1 MLENFNNQ
9 GSENISAL
17 GEKEL
22 AKAQLDFVSKA
33 YGWMVAGLLTTGTI
47 AWYMFDSG
55 AYLYLLDSMMF
66 LMIGTLGLVWFMS
79 SRIDKI
85 SAQTAMILFIVY
97 AGLLGVTLSTVFAI
111 YSLGSIANVFFITS
125 GMFGAMSVYGF
136 TAKKDLSGM
145 GRFMFMGLVGIIIA
159 SVANFFIASSVL
171 DMTIS
176 FIGVI
181 VFAGLAAYDTQKIK
195 EMYTLQ
201 FEGSEVATKGAIMG
215 ALTLYLDFINLF
227 LFLLRF
233 LGDRD

>member
-1 MLENFNNQ
+1 MIENFNNQ
-9 GSENISAL
+9 GSQNISAL
-17 GEKEL
+17 GENEL

-55 AYLYLLDSMMF
+55 AYLYLLDSMIF

-145 GRFMFMGLVGIIIA
+145 GRFMFMGLVGIILA
-159 SVANFFIASSVL
+159 SIMNIFIASSAL

-201 FEGSEVATKGAIMG
+201 FEGSEIATKGAIMG
-215 ALTLYLDFINLF
+215 ALALYLDFINLF

>member
-1 MLENFNNQ
+1 MMKNFNNQ
-9 GSENISAL
+9 DSTNIGIMGDA
-17 GEKEL
+17 EL

-33 YGWMVAGLLTTGTI
+33 YGWMVAGLLTTGSI

-111 YSLGSIANVFFITS
+111 YSLGSIANVFFVTA
-125 GMFGAMSVYGF
+125 GMFGAMSAYGY
-136 TAKKDLSGM
+136 TTKKDLSGV
-145 GRFMFMGLVGIIIA
+145 GRFMFMGLVGIILA
-159 SVANFFIASSVL
+159 SIMNFFIASSVL
-171 DMTIS
+171 QMTIS

-201 FEGSEVATKGAIMG
+201 FEGSEIATKGAIMG
-215 ALTLYLDFINLF
+215 ALTLYLDFINMF
-227 LFLLRF
+227 LFLLYF